1 MGGRPVKTMSK
12 LPWHGPLFPIRGHLS
27 ERYALALKHV
37 RGLDCPVAEFS
48 VDRMGWS
55 PQLAAV
61 LGDDYLGGE
70 AMRYALIL
78 SPDQAGA
85 SLLRR
90 RFSYEAPLIELVYL
104 EARATILG
112 LIEHEPAVVELDNG
126 LTFCRTPIDA
136 LNIQA
141 AIARIETPRNTLAK
155 SRQLLE
161 LAHGLGEKARLLD
174 DSYID
179 QMLALAKQVGDPRRQ
194 PMPPGLRVQVGSLWA
209 MVAGAVYILRP
220 PAGRRRADGT
230 KGGDTIIVATRLDDA
245 LKSLPALAVELD
257 DPMLVDLLIEAGFLR
272 FGNESTLLR
281 KRLGELELEA
291 LLSAGEAAPAAEGA
305 PRRKQLAA
313 NTAAQAALP
322 PLYWELDAEQKRLAA
337 GGAFDPRR
345 LSAEARWAL
354 TVPARDPDV
363 VGHLLARFVRFD
375 YRLMAHHH
383 RRIVRA
389 EWSRYSEAK
398 RRYLEATYPYITQ
411 GFVNKPETTPAA
423 DTPAGTPAPA

>member
-1 MGGRPVKTMSK
+1 MSK
-12 LPWHGPLFPIRGHLS
+12 LPWHGPLFPVKGHLA
-27 ERYALALKHV
+27 ERYTLALKHA
-37 RGLDCPVAEFS
+37 RGLNCPIAEFS

-55 PQLAAV
+55 PQLAAA

-70 AMRYALIL
+70 AMRYAIIL

-90 RFSYEAPLIELVYL
+90 RFSYEAPLMELVYL

-112 LIEHEPAVVELDNG
+112 LIEYEPVVVELDNG
-126 LTFCRTPIDA
+126 LTFCRTPMDA

-141 AIARIETPRNTLAK
+141 AIARIETPGSTLAR

-174 DSYID
+174 DGYID
-179 QMLALAKQVGDPRRQ
+179 QMLALVKDVGDPRRR
-194 PMPPGLRVQVGSLWA
+194 PMPPGLRVPVGTLWA
-209 MVAGAVYILRP
+209 MVAGAVYILRA
-220 PAGRRRADGT
+220 PAGRRGADGT
-230 KGGDTIIVATRLDDA
+230 KADETIVVATRVDDA

-257 DPMLVDLLIEAGFLR
+257 DPVLVDLLLEGGFLR
-272 FGNESTLLR
+272 FGNEGTLLR

-291 LLSAGEAAPAAEGA
+291 LLSSGEMMPAAEGA

-313 NTAAQAALP
+313 NTAAQEALP

-337 GGAFDPRR
+337 GGTFNPRR
-345 LSAEARWAL
+345 LSVEARWAL
-354 TVPARDPDV
+354 AVPARDPDV

-375 YRLMAHHH
+375 YRLMTHHH
-383 RRIVRA
+383 RRIIRA
-389 EWSRYSEAK
+389 EWGRYSEAK

-411 GFVNKPETTPAA
+411 GFVSKPETTPATE
-423 DTPAGTPAPA
+423 TPVETPAPT

>member
-1 MGGRPVKTMSK
+1 MSK
-12 LPWHGPLFPIRGHLS
+12 LPWHGPLFSVKGHLA
-27 ERYALALKHV
+27 ERYTLALKHA
-37 RGLDCPVAEFS
+37 RGLDCPIAEFS
-48 VDRMGWS
+48 IDRMGWS
-55 PQLAAV
+55 PQLAAA

-70 AMRYALIL
+70 ALRYAIIL

-90 RFSYEAPLIELVYL
+90 RFSYEAPLMELVYL

-112 LIEHEPAVVELDNG
+112 LIESEPVVVELDNS
-126 LTFCRTPIDA
+126 LTFCRTPMDA

-141 AIARIETPRNTLAK
+141 AIARIETPHGTLAR

-179 QMLALAKQVGDPRRQ
+179 QMLALAKQVGDPRRR
-194 PMPPGLRVQVGSLWA
+194 PLPPGLRVAVGSLWA

-220 PAGRRRADGT
+220 PAGRRNSDERRR
-230 KGGDTIIVATRLDDA
+230 GDTIVVATRVDDA

-257 DPMLVDLLIEAGFLR
+257 DPMLVDLLLEAGFLR
-272 FGNESTLLR
+272 FGNEGTLLR

-291 LLSAGEAAPAAEGA
+291 LLSAGEQTPAAEGA
-305 PRRKQLAA
+305 PRRKQLATNA
-313 NTAAQAALP
+313 SAQEALP

-337 GGAFDPRR
+337 GGSFNPRR

-354 TVPARDPDV
+354 AVPARDPDV

-375 YRLMAHHH
+375 HRLMTHHH

-389 EWSRYSEAK
+389 EWGRYSEAK

-411 GFVNKPETTPAA
+411 GFVSKPETTP
-423 DTPAGTPAPA
+423 TTETLVGTPAPV

>member
-1 MGGRPVKTMSK
+1 MSK
-12 LPWHGPLFPIRGHLS
+12 LPWHGPLFSVKGHLA
-27 ERYALALKHV
+27 ERYALALKHA
-37 RGLDCPVAEFS
+37 RGLDCPVTEFS
-48 VDRMGWS
+48 IDRMGWS
-55 PQLAAV
+55 PQLAAA

-70 AMRYALIL
+70 AMRYAIIL

-90 RFSYEAPLIELVYL
+90 RFSYEAPLIEQVYL

-112 LIEHEPAVVELDNG
+112 LIEHEPVVVELDNG
-126 LTFCRTPIDA
+126 LTFCRTPMDA

-141 AIARIETPRNTLAK
+141 AIARIETPRNTLAR
-155 SRQLLE
+155 SRELLE

-174 DSYID
+174 DGYID
-179 QMLALAKQVGDPRRQ
+179 QMLALAKEVGDPRRR

-220 PAGRRRADGT
+220 SAGRRNNEAA
-230 KGGDTIIVATRLDDA
+230 KGGNTIVVATRVDEA
-245 LKSLPALAVELD
+245 LKNLPALAIELD
-257 DPMLVDLLIEAGFLR
+257 DSALVDLLIEAGFLR
-272 FGNESTLLR
+272 FGNEITLLR

-291 LLSAGEAAPAAEGA
+291 LLSSGEAAPAAEGA
-305 PRRKQLAA
+305 PRRKQLATSA
-313 NTAAQAALP
+313 AAQEALP
-322 PLYWELDAEQKRLAA
+322 PLYWELDAEQKRMAA
-337 GGAFDPRR
+337 GGSFNPRR
-345 LSAEARWAL
+345 LSVEARWAL
-354 TVPARDPDV
+354 AVPARDPDV

-375 YRLMAHHH
+375 YRLMTHHH

-411 GFVNKPETTPAA
+411 GFVSKPETTPANE
-423 DTPAGTPAPA
+423 TTAGTPAPA